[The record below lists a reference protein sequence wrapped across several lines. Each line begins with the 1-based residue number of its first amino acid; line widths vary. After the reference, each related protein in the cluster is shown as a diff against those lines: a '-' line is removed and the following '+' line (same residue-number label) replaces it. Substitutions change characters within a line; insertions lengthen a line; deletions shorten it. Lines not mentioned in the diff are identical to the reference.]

1 MKELYLTILYL
12 EVIIWVLVPVR
23 HYRTRF
29 FWFFL
34 CPSMSGIVTEII
46 RNYTIIRNTSLA
58 QFTLMT
64 LGALSIIYINKHK
77 TSFAGISVTFFYA
90 FIVFLVHAYDFG
102 WQVMMFGRA
111 VIAGFTSFE
120 ITKLILQNFI
130 KNREFNLFHFMLI
143 TFFTN
148 MTITNLSFGLSGDVA
163 NNVGFIFFNLF
174 VNFFY
179 GLYFIL
185 FREDFRKFIFKV

>member
-12 EVIIWVLVPVR
+12 EVIIWVFVPLR

-34 CPSMSGIVTEII
+34 CPAVSGILTEFI
-46 RNYTIIRNTSLA
+46 RNHSIIKNTALP
-58 QFTLMT
+58 QFMLMT
-64 LGALSIIYINKHK
+64 LGSLAIIHINKHR
-77 TSFAGISVTFFYA
+77 TSAAAISITLFYA
-90 FIVFLVHAYDFG
+90 VIVLMVHGFDFG

-111 VIAGFTSFE
+111 IIAGFTSFE
-120 ITKLILQNFI
+120 ITKLILKNFVQ
-130 KNREFNLFHFMLI
+130 NREFNLFHFMLI

-163 NNVGFIFFNLF
+163 SNVGFIFFNLF